1 MIFFVTVT
9 PNELPVDLDRNNE
22 IYMNEEFPLQ
32 LNIRHNVEN
41 FLDQGIEEENNR
53 YVYLDTESGDVVS
66 DGVEEVRVLRKR
78 K

>member
-9 PNELPVDLDRNNE
+9 PKELPVDLDRNNE